1 MSATAV
7 TDATAPPVA
16 PTPKR
21 DELELNCI
29 FCLQHAGSSER
40 VIYWPPRRDAPG
52 VIAHKRCYDQA
63 ASS

>member
-1 MSATAV
+1 MSAATV

-16 PTPKR
+16 PPPKR

-29 FCLQHAGSSER
+29 FCLQHAGSKEG

-52 VIAHKRCYDQA
+52 VIAHRACYYKA
-63 ASS
+63 VS